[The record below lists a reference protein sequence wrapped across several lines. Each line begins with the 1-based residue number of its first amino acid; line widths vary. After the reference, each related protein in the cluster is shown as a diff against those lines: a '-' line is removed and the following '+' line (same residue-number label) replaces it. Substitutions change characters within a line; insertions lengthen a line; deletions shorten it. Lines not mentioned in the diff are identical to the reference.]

1 MSRSF
6 ATGVWWTEKGRP
18 EEMMFVYNDY
28 MEWVMKSKVGKEERE
43 DWRKVRDSEIL
54 VVLTKI

>member
-6 ATGVWWTEKGRP
+6 VIGVWWIEKGRL

-28 MEWVMKSKVGKEERE
+28 MEWVMKFKVGKEERE

-54 VVLTKI
+54 VVLMKI